1 MPQQRTRDDE
11 AQRPDASGDLRER
24 AERAERERD
33 HERRERERLQH
44 ENERLRRE
52 LERVKRQLDEAR
64 RAAHRQ
70 AAPFAKPLT
79 LHLRRPG
86 RKAGARYGV
95 KAHRRRPRR
104 IDERHEA
111 PLPPACPDCGGTLR
125 ATRVATQYQEE
136 LPVPRLIVRQFRIP
150 IGQCRA
156 CGRRVQGRHPLQ
168 TSDAL
173 GAASA
178 QLGAQAIAFAVI
190 LNKQLGLSFG
200 KIATLFHQQYG
211 LTVTR
216 SGLVHAVHRAARQA
230 QPAYAALC
238 QQIRGSPVVTPDE
251 TGWKVGG
258 HLHWLWV
265 VATRDTTVYAIQPG
279 RGYLEAATLLGED
292 FAGVIVRDGWAPYR
306 RFTAAMHQTCLAHL
320 LRRCRLLQSDHP
332 RAGFVPVVQK
342 VLQQALALRDRA
354 RDGGVSAHGLAVARG
369 QLIER
374 LNRQLDHP
382 GTVADV
388 RRFAAHLAV
397 EWPALFTFLFDPTTI
412 DATNWR
418 AEQALRPAVVTRKV
432 CGGNRSPRGAETQ
445 QILASVVR
453 TAHQRQLDPHAVLV
467 TLLRARA
474 PIVPVALR
482 DRTQ

>member
-1 MPQQRTRDDE
+1 
-11 AQRPDASGDLRER
+11 
-24 AERAERERD
+24 
-33 HERRERERLQH
+33 
-44 ENERLRRE
+44 
-52 LERVKRQLDEAR
+52 
-64 RAAHRQ
+64 
-70 AAPFAKPLT
+70 
-79 LHLRRPG
+79 
-86 RKAGARYGV
+86 
-95 KAHRRRPRR
+95 
-104 IDERHEA
+104 
-111 PLPPACPDCGGTLR
+111 
-125 ATRVATQYQEE
+125 
-136 LPVPRLIVRQFRIP
+136 
-150 IGQCRA
+150 
-156 CGRRVQGRHPLQ
+156 VQGRHPLQ

-178 QLGAQAIAFAVI
+178 QLGAQATAFAVI

-200 KIATLFHQQYG
+200 KVATLFRQQYG

-230 QPAYAALC
+230 QSAYAALC

-258 HLHWLWV
+258 QLHWLWA
-265 VATRDTTVYAIQPG
+265 VATRDTTMYTIQPG
-279 RGYLEAATLLGED
+279 RGYPEAATLLGED

-306 RFTAAMHQTCLAHL
+306 RFTSARHQTCLAHL
-320 LRRCRLLQSDHP
+320 LRRCRSS
-332 RAGFVPVVQK
+332 RAITHAP
-342 VLQQALALRDRA
+342 ALSRSCRRSCSKPWPCSDRA
-354 RDGGVSAHGLAVARG
+354 RDGRVSTHGLAVARG

-397 EWPALFTFLFDPTTI
+397 EWPAPFTFLFDPTTI

-467 TLLRARA
+467 TLLRART